1 MGRGD
6 TDIPVAKLADD
17 NWVTAMVACPEA
29 RSANSPAVPAGSG
42 EGVEVRQE
50 TPDSP
55 PVSLLRWRSARA
67 IARQA
72 RRMASEATTRLQRS
86 ADTVGTSDMPEGGQE
101 HLYQVDEDV
110 PLNRSQDS
118 ANVPS
123 DVPS

>member
-29 RSANSPAVPAGSG
+29 RSANSPTVPVGSG
-42 EGVEVRQE
+42 EGEDRQE
-50 TPDSP
+50 TTDSP

-72 RRMASEATTRLQRS
+72 RRMTSETTTGLQRS
-86 ADTVGTSDMPEGGQE
+86 SVTHGTGDRPEGGQE
-101 HLYQVDEDV
+101 HLDQVEEDV

-118 ANVPS
+118 PSVPS
-123 DVPS
+123 EVPS